1 MQQFSYN
8 LQSIIWRNTKPS
20 WLNIFRQRSN
30 FGSIAIAMLPKFELP
45 KFELTKFEFF
55 GYHRRSSKSFFCL
68 SAEVCIHFYPPFC
81 FPRYGQLFAWGMH
94 SWDFA
99 STIWFQGCRMCRK
112 SLPHDEH
119 NRKRK
124 TSLEGTCSDTLY
136 QAAGKGVFIND
147 VIQVSDTSIFS
158 DKNHFTFII
167 DYLLGVKSFILWML
181 Q

>member
-1 MQQFSYN
+1 
-8 LQSIIWRNTKPS
+8 
-20 WLNIFRQRSN
+20 
-30 FGSIAIAMLPKFELP
+30 
-45 KFELTKFEFF
+45 
-55 GYHRRSSKSFFCL
+55 
-68 SAEVCIHFYPPFC
+68 
-81 FPRYGQLFAWGMH
+81 
-94 SWDFA
+94 
-99 STIWFQGCRMCRK
+99 MCRK

-167 DYLLGVKSFILWML
+167 DSLLGVKSFILWML